1 MPLFFT
7 TLEETKK
14 HQRMDDVL
22 IHEKM
27 KIWFPKSNFYP
38 EASGQA
44 IGCFTFNILHFL
56 LSHNTKMLFMNS
68 SIQYHLS
75 KIPFNLLIYIL
86 KWRCSALYTRFFIGY
101 WINTG
106 CDFYHGPFFMA
117 PLKSPQKGEVD
128 CVMLISH
135 EFTNWL
141 LFGVWRLELFW
152 PYANFLEWIA
162 TFLFLIFTFLLF
174 ILFHARLAREQSRD
188 F

>member
-1 MPLFFT
+1 MNRHLLIPYFYFLIIYFIFRKARKGAIPLFFT

-14 HQRMDDVL
+14 HQIMDEVL

-117 PLKSPQKGEVD
+117 PLNPPKRGK
-128 CVMLISH
+128 LIVLCLDKPRMH
-135 EFTNWL
+135 EFDL
-141 LFGVWRLELFW
+141 PQRREYVEFSLRL
-152 PYANFLEWIA
+152 Y
-162 TFLFLIFTFLLF
+162 
-174 ILFHARLAREQSRD
+174 
-188 F
+188 